1 MPVRDPQV
9 TFGRQRRYPSSYR
22 PLQEQAGVV
31 NVSFAGASGLQATEA
46 LATGL
51 AGSETSW
58 LSVSEW

>member
-1 MPVRDPQV
+1 M
-9 TFGRQRRYPSSYR
+9 TCGRQRRYPSSYG
-22 PLQEQAGVV
+22 PLREQAGVV
-31 NVSFAGASGLQATEA
+31 NMSFAGASGLQATEA